1 LVRRRIAVA
10 EENDGILEH
19 LSERVQHAGMT
30 VAVAESLTGGGLSAE
45 LARAPGSSTWYR
57 GGIVAY
63 ASEVKYELLDV
74 PRGPVV
80 SEPAACAMAEGAA
93 RLLGA
98 DVTISVTGVGGPEE
112 QDGQPPGT
120 VWMALH
126 DRETTRSSR
135 AEFKGEP
142 PEIVASTIRAALLW
156 LHQRVEN
163 DD

>member
-1 LVRRRIAVA
+1 MS
-10 EENDGILEH
+10 EPNDGTLER
-19 LSERVQHAGMT
+19 LADRVQDAGVT
-30 VAVAESLTGGGLSAE
+30 IAVAESLTGGGLSAE
-45 LARAPGSSTWYR
+45 LARAPRSSLWYR

-63 ASEVKYELLDV
+63 SSEVKYEVLDV

-98 DVTISVTGVGGPEE
+98 DLTIAVTGVGGPEE

-126 DRETTRSSR
+126 DNGTTRSSR
-135 AEFKGEP
+135 AKFTGEP
-142 PEIVASTIRAALLW
+142 PEIVESTIQAALLW
-156 LHQRVEN
+156 LHERVEHA
-163 DD
+163 

>member
-1 LVRRRIAVA
+1 MS
-10 EENDGILEH
+10 EPNDGTLER
-19 LSERVQHAGMT
+19 LAERVQDAGVT

-45 LARAPGSSTWYR
+45 LARAPRSSLWYR

-63 ASEVKYELLDV
+63 SSEVKYEVLDV

-80 SEPAACAMAEGAA
+80 SEPPACAMAEGAA

-98 DVTISVTGVGGPEE
+98 DLTIAVTGVGGPEE

-126 DRETTRSSR
+126 DNGTTRSSR
-135 AEFKGEP
+135 ATFTGEP
-142 PEIVASTIRAALLW
+142 PEIVEGTIQAALVW
-156 LHQRVEN
+156 LHERVEHA
-163 DD
+163 